1 MVEVNWTDQAID
13 DISNIAKF
21 IAKDSEKYATIQ
33 TQIFFARVR
42 ILEKIP
48 FAGRIVP
55 DSDNKLIRELI
66 LGNYRLIYFIVG
78 KNRVDIITV
87 HHGSMLLENS
97 PAFKKK

>member
-21 IAKDSEKYATIQ
+21 IAKNSERYAEIQ
-33 TQIFFARVR
+33 IEKFFELAK

-48 FAGRIVP
+48 FSGRMVP
-55 DSDNKLIRELI
+55 ESDNKLIRELI
-66 LGNYRLIYFIVG
+66 LGNYRLIYFVVN

-97 PAFKKK
+97 PVFKKK

>member
-21 IAKDSEKYATIQ
+21 IAKDSEKYAAIQ
-33 TQIFFARVR
+33 TESFFERAQ

-48 FAGRIVP
+48 FVGRIVP
-55 DSDNKLIRELI
+55 ESNNKLIRELI
-66 LGNYRLIYFIVG
+66 LGNYRLIYFIVD
-78 KNRVDIITV
+78 KNRIDIITI